1 MATINYTAPDG
12 TKHKIPLP
20 EGGDPTA
27 VVAQFESSLNLPP
40 ETPLSEI
47 LPEFDDQ
54 KPISGSIAEE
64 IKRRG
69 RIEPLIGT
77 NLPTTTQEEI
87 QRGLA
92 LGGRTVV
99 GAAPKFAAGV
109 ADLGSTI
116 LNLLPELI
124 SRGDVALGG
133 EPLTARLPT
142 DTTAGLEAF
151 LDQIFP
157 APKGIAEKA
166 VVEGGQL
173 ALTGGA
179 GGAALAT
186 RAAGTGLPAA
196 SRTSLGSNI
205 LDEIGAFFAQSPKL
219 AATGEIGGGLGTV
232 TASELGEK
240 ADLGP
245 TAQSIVTLLGGVLGG
260 VAPVAGAAGATRA
273 GRRAVESFLPGT
285 KAGSELRAARAV
297 QEASADPRGDVQRI
311 RERPEDVLPGRATE
325 DPNLQALEARVLKED
340 PRLGRRVEE
349 GLETAENAALTR
361 LADSFGPGSDKKV
374 FQQEVI
380 LQGTPENA
388 SIKIGQPDEML
399 TEARVAFNTA
409 YGEAEGFPV
418 MITRTPTGEGLQRPV
433 SVVETVTRAIQDP
446 EILTTPA
453 IQARVQQRIEGRLN
467 KLVEGGETTTTA
479 QGTEVVVDSK
489 ELLSLRSAIRT
500 KQSTLAKAGAL
511 NPDAAE
517 EAALLENVNQ
527 ALTGVLEGQLPPDAV
542 AALRATDARYGQ
554 FKIAENAINRSPTG
568 DLTPENLRKALKA
581 SPRISPGQ
589 FARGETGELG
599 RLAETGR
606 DVAKF
611 LGKPEEIK
619 RIVRNMTPEQK
630 QTVKA
635 DLRIAIAGKSTRLVK
650 GETKLDGKKLLDN
663 LNKNRET
670 LLAAGVDETEI
681 KGLQTIAKELRM
693 IQRASGDTVTTLLT
707 DNVSTVM
714 RFIGAL
720 AGSESATRARRALGL
735 TTQGPSLI
743 IAGFGSRIM
752 QNRLKNLSV
761 DQADKLMRAAFSGET
776 RTIDG
781 KEVNLLEVLLLKPTA
796 GLKKQAD
803 AAQIL
808 GAFLIEAAPD
818 AKDE

>member
-20 EGGDPTA
+20 EGGDPAT
-27 VVAQFESSLNLPP
+27 VVAQFESSLKLPP

-47 LPEFDDQ
+47 LPELDDQ
-54 KPISGSIAEE
+54 QPISGSIDEE
-64 IKRRG
+64 LARRG

-87 QRGLA
+87 QRGIA

-99 GAAPKFAAGV
+99 GAVPKFAAGV

-142 DTTAGLEAF
+142 DTTAGLEEF
-151 LDQIFP
+151 LNQIFP
-157 APKGIAEKA
+157 EPKGIAEKA

-186 RAAGTGLPAA
+186 RVAGTGLPTA

-245 TAQSIVTLLGGVLGG
+245 TAQSIVTLLGGVAGG
-260 VAPVAGAAGATRA
+260 VAPVAGAAGATRV
-273 GRRAVESFLPGT
+273 GRRTVESFLPGT

-297 QEASADPRGDVQRI
+297 QEATGDIPASVKAI

-325 DPNLQALEARVLKED
+325 EPGLQALEGRVLKED
-340 PRLGRRVEE
+340 VKLGRRVEE
-349 GLETAENAALTR
+349 GLERAETATLTK
-361 LADSFGPGSDKKV
+361 LVESFGPGSDKKV

-388 SIKIGQPDEML
+388 SIKIAPPDEML
-399 TEARVAFNTA
+399 SEARVAFNGA
-409 YGEAEGFPV
+409 YKEAEGFPV
-418 MITRTPTGEGLQRPV
+418 MVDRTPTGEGLQRPV
-433 SVVETVTRAIQDP
+433 SIVETVTRAIQDP

-467 KLVEGGETTTTA
+467 KLVEGGETATTA

-527 ALTGVLEGQLPPDAV
+527 ALTAILEGQLPPDAV

-581 SPRISPGQ
+581 SPRVSPGQ

-619 RIVRNMTPEQK
+619 KIVRNMTPEQK

-635 DLRIAIAGKSTRLVK
+635 DLRIALTEKSTRIIK

-663 LNKNRET
+663 LNKNRES
-670 LLAAGVDETEI
+670 LLAAGITDKEI
-681 KGLQTIAKELRM
+681 KGLETIAKELRL
-693 IQRASGDTVTTLLT
+693 IQRLSPSAANQLLT
-707 DNVSTVM
+707 DNVNTVI
-714 RFIGAL
+714 RLLGAM
-720 AGSESATRARRALGL
+720 AGSESATKLRRVLGA
-735 TTQGPSLI
+735 TAQGPSLI
-743 IAGFGSRIM
+743 IASFGSKIM
-752 QNRLKNLSV
+752 QKRLTNMSV
-761 DQADKLMRAAFSGET
+761 DQADRLIRQALSGEK
-776 RTIDG
+776 RIVDG
-781 KEVNLLEVLLLKPTA
+781 KEVDLLEVLLLKPTA

-808 GAFLIEAAPD
+808 GAFLIEVAPD
-818 AKDE
+818 DTGE

>member
-1 MATINYTAPDG
+1 M
-12 TKHKIPLP
+12 
-20 EGGDPTA
+20 
-27 VVAQFESSLNLPP
+27 
-40 ETPLSEI
+40 
-47 LPEFDDQ
+47 
-54 KPISGSIAEE
+54 
-64 IKRRG
+64 
-69 RIEPLIGT
+69 
-77 NLPTTTQEEI
+77 
-87 QRGLA
+87 
-92 LGGRTVV
+92 
-99 GAAPKFAAGV
+99 
-109 ADLGSTI
+109 
-116 LNLLPELI
+116 
-124 SRGDVALGG
+124 
-133 EPLTARLPT
+133 
-142 DTTAGLEAF
+142 
-151 LDQIFP
+151 
-157 APKGIAEKA
+157 
-166 VVEGGQL
+166 

-635 DLRIAIAGKSTRLVK
+635 DLRIAVSDKSTKLVK

-670 LLAAGVDETEI
+670 LLAAGVTETEI
-681 KGLQTIAKELRM
+681 KGLETIAKELRM

-720 AGSESATRARRALGL
+720 AGSESATRARRLLGL

-752 QNRLKNLSV
+752 QNRLKDLSV
-761 DQADKLMRAAFSGET
+761 DQADKLMRAAFAGET
-776 RTIDG
+776 RIVDG